1 MAKGTD
7 NSKILREK
15 IYAICDEMYAKG
27 EKIRVR
33 SILSQV
39 EDVSSTSTIHKYYKE
54 WREEQDANEQK
65 VMNDLGFS
73 KEFTRMFS
81 AEIGRHTAEAK
92 RRYLDSVEQAQEQT
106 EAAIQD
112 LTATEER
119 LFRKEAVVEQLR
131 GELSTAEKKIVSVT
145 ATSEVLVQELRDQLA
160 ELNKALS
167 DGEKREDRL
176 RTELAKVEVQRDMDN
191 EQFEEAKK
199 KLVEQTKLIADTQ
212 NSLNERNTQVATL
225 TSNINSLNARIDSL
239 LVDKDELK
247 LTNNVLSE
255 QVKTLTDSRLTDN
268 QQLSSLTATTSSQ
281 VDKIKSLETRLKE
294 QQELANKRESALELR
309 LVSQQESANERQAE
323 LQSRLI
329 EQQESANKRISELEE
344 QHAIDVEAIKRLN
357 DKGTTDN

>member
-33 SILSQV
+33 AILSLV
-39 EDVSSTSTIHKYYKE
+39 EDVSSTSTVHKYYKE

-73 KEFTRMFS
+73 KEFTRMF
-81 AEIGRHTAEAK
+81 ANEIGRHTAEAK

-131 GELSTAEKKIVSVT
+131 AELSAAEKKIVSIT
-145 ATSEVLVQELRDQLA
+145 ATSDVLVQELRDQLA

-167 DGEKREDRL
+167 DSEKREDRL
-176 RTELAKVEVQRDMDN
+176 RTDLAKVEVQREMDN

-199 KLVEQTKLIADTQ
+199 KLVEQTQLIADTQ
-212 NSLNERNTQVATL
+212 NALNERNTQVATL
-225 TSNINSLNARIDSL
+225 TSNTHSLNARIDEL

-247 LTNNVLSE
+247 ASNTVLSE
-255 QVKTLTDSRLTDN
+255 QVKTLTDTRLTEN
-268 QQLSSLTATTSSQ
+268 QQLSSLTATTSAQ
-281 VDKIKSLETRLKE
+281 LEKITS
-294 QQELANKRESALELR
+294 LELR
-309 LVSQQESANERQAE
+309 LK
-323 LQSRLI
+323 
-329 EQQESANKRISELEE
+329 EQQESANKRIGDLEE
-344 QHAIDVEAIKRLN
+344 QHILDVETIKQLS
-357 DKGTTDN
+357 DKANE